1 MESNPDGGGDYYPSL
16 LADSYS
22 SMASIINSNLDW
34 WGIVL
39 GILIIL
45 LLILGSA
52 LVSGSEVAFFS
63 ITPNQ
68 KKQLRRS
75 KSKVGD
81 YILQLLEQPRY
92 LLATILIANN
102 LFNIGIVISTF
113 FVTRTIFSFTE
124 SSYIF
129 LNLGLFNLKLNPEIL
144 INVVGVTFI
153 LVLFGEVMPKVYAQR
168 YNVRLATITAYPLSI
183 LRWTLGPVSKS
194 LIVST
199 SFLERKL
206 DEKTS
211 KNVDMQE
218 INEMI
223 DIVAGEQVTEK
234 DFQMLKGIVKFGD
247 IEVSKIMHNR
257 MEVFALDY
265 ATPFDELLK
274 EIKEK
279 NYSRVPVYDEH
290 LDEIKGILYVKDL
303 LAHTNEMATFEW
315 HKLLKKPFFVPENKK
330 IYKLLKEMQ
339 RRKMHLAMIV
349 DEYGGTS
356 GLVTLE
362 DIIEEI
368 LGEIEDETSTVAKKE
383 DQRVHSEKIDRNNY
397 IFEGKIM
404 LHDACKFMRIDTQT
418 FEGVEGEFDSLGGL
432 LLELEGRF
440 VQEGEKIN
448 HKNFSFTVLSVQDNL
463 IDKVKVTIKRGE
475 SLVQ

>member
-1 MESNPDGGGDYYPSL
+1 METNPDGGGDYYPSL
-16 LADSYS
+16 LTDIPL
-22 SMASIINSNLDW
+22 ASIINTNLDW
-34 WGIVL
+34 WT
-39 GILIIL
+39 IIL
-45 LLILGSA
+45 GFLVVFILVLASA

-68 KKQLRRS
+68 KKQLKRS
-75 KSKVGD
+75 KTKVGSQ
-81 YILQLLEQPRY
+81 ILQLLDKPRY

-102 LFNIGIVISTF
+102 LFNIGIVITTF
-113 FVTRTIFSFTE
+113 FLTRQIFTFNE
-124 SSYIF
+124 SLPLILNMGIF
-129 LNLGLFNLKLNPEIL
+129 NVQLDPETL

-153 LVLFGEVMPKVYAQR
+153 LVLFGEVMPKVYAQQ
-168 YNVRLATITAYPLSI
+168 YNLRLATVTAYPLSVLKWSLAPI
-183 LRWTLGPVSKS
+183 SRS

-206 DEKTS
+206 DERTS

-218 INEMI
+218 INDMI

-234 DFQMLKGIVKFGD
+234 DYQMLKGIVKFGD

-257 MEVFALDY
+257 MEVFAMDY
-265 ATPFDELLK
+265 DTPFDELIS

-279 NYSRVPVYDEH
+279 NYSRLPIYEEH

-303 LAHTNEMATFEW
+303 LAHTNKTGSFDW

-339 RRKMHLAMIV
+339 RKKVHLAIIV

-383 DQRVHSEKIDRNNY
+383 DQQVYRYKADRNNY
-397 IFEGKIM
+397 TFEGKIM
-404 LHDACKFMRIDTQT
+404 LHDACKFMRIDTGT
-418 FEGVEGEFDSLGGL
+418 FDGVEGDFDSLGGL

-440 VQEGEKIN
+440 IQEGEKVAY
-448 HKNFSFTVLSVQDNL
+448 KGFTFTVLSTQDNL
-463 IDKVKVTIKRGE
+463 IDRVKVEIKRG
-475 SLVQ
+475 SPQQ

>member
-1 MESNPDGGGDYYPSL
+1 MEINPDGGGDYYSSL
-16 LADSYS
+16 LTNVPL
-22 SMASIINSNLDW
+22 ASIINTDLDW
-34 WGIVL
+34 WSIML

-45 LLILGSA
+45 ILILGSA

-68 KKQLRRS
+68 KKDLKNG
-75 KSKVGD
+75 KSKVGSQ
-81 YILQLLEQPRY
+81 ILQLLGQPRY

-102 LFNIGIVISTF
+102 LFNIGIVIVTF
-113 FVTRTIFSFTE
+113 FVTRSIFNFTD
-124 SSYIF
+124 SSHI
-129 LNLGLFNLKLNPEIL
+129 LLDIGLFKMNLDPEVL
-144 INVVGVTFI
+144 INVIGVTFI

-168 YNVRLATITAYPLSI
+168 HNLRMAMMTAYPLSL
-183 LRWTLGPVSKS
+183 LRWTLAPISRS

-218 INEMI
+218 INDMI
-223 DIVAGEQVTEK
+223 DIVAGAQVTEK
-234 DFQMLKGIVKFGD
+234 DYQMLKGIVKFGD

-257 MEVFALDY
+257 MEVFAMEFD
-265 ATPFDELLK
+265 TPFDELLVDV
-274 EIKEK
+274 KEK
-279 NYSRVPVYDEH
+279 NYSRVPIYEEH
-290 LDEIKGILYVKDL
+290 LDQIKGILYVKDL
-303 LAHTNEMATFEW
+303 LAHTHQTADFEW
-315 HKLLKKPFFVPENKK
+315 HQLMHKPFFVPENKK

-339 RRKMHLAMIV
+339 SKQIHLAIIV

-368 LGEIEDETSTVAKKE
+368 LGEIEDETATMAKKK
-383 DQRVHSEKIDRNNY
+383 DQRIYTEKIDRNNY

-404 LHDACKFMRIDTQT
+404 LHDACKIMRIEASI
-418 FEGVEGEFDSLGGL
+418 FEGVEGDFDSLGGL

-440 VQEGEKIN
+440 IQEGEKVN
-448 HKNFSFTVLSVQDNL
+448 YKNFSFTVLSTQDNV
-463 IDKVKVTIKRGE
+463 IEKVKVTIHRGI
-475 SLVQ
+475 SAQ